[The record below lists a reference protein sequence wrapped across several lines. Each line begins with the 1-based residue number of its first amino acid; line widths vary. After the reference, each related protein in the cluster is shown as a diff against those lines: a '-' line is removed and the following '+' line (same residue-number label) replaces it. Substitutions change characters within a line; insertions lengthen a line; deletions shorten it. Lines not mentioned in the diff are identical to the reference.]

1 MTYSAEQIV
10 QMTEALDKWVERGDD
25 LSSQLSQYAA
35 THSEAKEIIVHGF
48 LRRQFLLEHL
58 LSRVFEVIPPD
69 CVDASRSSLLDVTA
83 FIQAFLLNV
92 YGAIDNFAY
101 FWNISVNP
109 NDSKGKPFAR
119 SAIGLRPSNVAFKA
133 TLPNETQEYL
143 RGMTGWFKYLENFR
157 HALAH
162 RIPLYIP
169 PYTLNTEATNKAM
182 DLKSKYDQ
190 QPYVPGALS
199 SYYAQLNKLGKFT
212 PIIQHS
218 YIESLGTVYFHS
230 QMVCDYA
237 TVIELGEKILDAVQT
252 TNH

>member
-1 MTYSAEQIV
+1 MTYSVEQIV
-10 QMTEALDKWVERGDD
+10 QMTEVLQKWVERGDD

-35 THSEAKEIIVHGF
+35 THSEAKEIILHGF
-48 LRRQFLLEHL
+48 LRRLFLLEHL
-58 LSRVFEVIPPD
+58 LNRVFEVVPPD
-69 CVDASRSSLLDVTA
+69 SLHTSRANLLDVTA
-83 FIQAFLLNV
+83 FIQAFLFNI
-92 YGAIDNFAY
+92 YGAIDNIAY
-101 FWNISVNP
+101 LWNISANP
-109 NDSKGKPFAR
+109 NDSKGKAFAR

-133 TLPNETQEYL
+133 TLPKETQEYL
-143 RGMTGWFKYLENFR
+143 EGMAGWFKYLENFR

-169 PYTLNTEATNKAM
+169 PYTLSTEATNMAM

-199 SYYAQLNKLGKFT
+199 SYYAQLDKLGKFT

-218 YIESLGTVYFHS
+218 FVDSLGTVYFHS

-237 TVIELGEKILDAVQT
+237 TVIALGEKMHSAVQA
-252 TNH
+252 TNR